1 MKSYEV
7 CTHEN
12 KDIKNFSYIDL
23 KDKEKGSE
31 DLIIMQYFVKKEGTY
46 LQYLMNKSKNRR
58 WKQKLN
64 FKLENMKIIKE
75 SDFTDVFLK

>member
-7 CTHEN
+7 CTLEN
-12 KDIKNFSYIDL
+12 RDIKNFSYIDL
-23 KDKEKGSE
+23 KDKTNGSE

-46 LQYLMNKSKNRR
+46 LHYLMNKSKNSR

-64 FKLENMKIIKE
+64 FKLENMRLIE
-75 SDFTDVFLK
+75 FDSTDVFF